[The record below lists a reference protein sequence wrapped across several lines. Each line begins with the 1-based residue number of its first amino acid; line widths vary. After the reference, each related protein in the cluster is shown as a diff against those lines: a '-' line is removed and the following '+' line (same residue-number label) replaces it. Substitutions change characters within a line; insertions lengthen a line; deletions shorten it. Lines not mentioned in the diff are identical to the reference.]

1 MEHER
6 VICVDDSNFFE
17 TVKQQVCTCSLDLR
31 IAPDV
36 EAILKMPMQELHVSV
51 PVRMDDGTIRVFLGY
66 RVQYNNSRGPTKGGI
81 RFHPDVQIDNVR
93 ALAALMTWKCA
104 LYRLPLGGA
113 KGGVAC
119 NVKELS
125 RNELERLSRS
135 YIKEIAY
142 FIGPD
147 RDIPAPDVGTN
158 EQVMAWMLDEYAKM
172 TGTTVF
178 SMITGKPVS
187 VGGSAVRED
196 ATARG
201 GWYAVKEAA
210 EDYGIDLK
218 NATVAIQGFGN
229 VGMNAALLAGPLC
242 GCRVIAVSDSR
253 GGVLNRDGLDIGRL
267 REHKKRTGSLVGSD
281 LGSGITTSELLELDA
296 DILIPAALEHAIT
309 VRNAGNV
316 RARLVAEFANGPTTD
331 KAESHLAMRGIPIL
345 PDILCN
351 AGGVVVSYF
360 EMVQNRTMDRWDEKM
375 VHTRLE
381 TAMTTTY
388 RMVAAF
394 AREHALTLRR
404 AAYSSAVGHVVEAMQ
419 ARGWV

>member
-1 MEHER
+1 M
-6 VICVDDSNFFE
+6 DDINFFE
-17 TVKQQVCTCSLDLR
+17 TVKQQVCTCSLDLQ
-31 IAPDV
+31 IAPEV

-51 PVRMDDGTIRVFLGY
+51 PVRMDNGTVRVFRGY
-66 RVQYNNSRGPTKGGI
+66 RVQYNNARGPTKGGI

-119 NVKELS
+119 NIRELS
-125 RNELERLSRS
+125 PHELERLSRS
-135 YIKEIAY
+135 YIKEIAH

-158 EQVMAWMLDEYAKM
+158 EQVMAWMLDEYAKI

-178 SMITGKPVS
+178 SMISGKPLS
-187 VGGSAVRED
+187 TGGSEGRED

-201 GWYAVKEAA
+201 GWYVIREAA
-210 EDYGIDLK
+210 KDHGIRLE

-267 REHKKRTGSLVGSD
+267 REHKKRTGSVAGSD
-281 LGSGITTSELLELDA
+281 LGSAISTSELLALDA
-296 DILIPAALEHAIT
+296 DILIPAALENAIT
-309 VRNAGNV
+309 VQNAGDV
-316 RARLVAEFANGPTTD
+316 RARMIAEFANGPITD
-331 KAESHLAMRGIPIL
+331 EAENHLAGRGIPIL

-351 AGGVVVSYF
+351 AGGVIVSHF
-360 EMVQNRTMDRWDEKM
+360 EMVQNRTMDRWDAGM

-381 TAMTTTY
+381 AAMTTTY

-394 AREHALTLRR
+394 AQEHNLTLRR
-404 AAYSSAVGHVVEAMQ
+404 AAYSSAVAHVVGAMR

>member
-1 MEHER
+1 M
-6 VICVDDSNFFE
+6 DDINFFE
-17 TVKQQVCTCSLDLR
+17 TVKQQVCTCSLDLQ
-31 IAPDV
+31 IAPEV

-51 PVRMDDGTIRVFLGY
+51 PVRMDNGTVRVFRGY
-66 RVQYNNSRGPTKGGI
+66 RVQYNNARGPTKGGI

-119 NVKELS
+119 NIRELS
-125 RNELERLSRS
+125 PHELERLSRS
-135 YIKEIAY
+135 YIKEIAH

-158 EQVMAWMLDEYAKM
+158 EQVMAWMLDEYAKI

-178 SMITGKPVS
+178 SMISGKPLS
-187 VGGSAVRED
+187 TGGSEGRED

-201 GWYAVKEAA
+201 GWYVIREAA
-210 EDYGIDLK
+210 KDHGIRLE

-267 REHKKRTGSLVGSD
+267 REHKKRTGSVAGSD
-281 LGSGITTSELLELDA
+281 LGSAISTSELLALDA
-296 DILIPAALEHAIT
+296 DILIPAALENAIT
-309 VRNAGNV
+309 VQNAGDV
-316 RARLVAEFANGPTTD
+316 RARMIAEFANGPITD
-331 KAESHLAMRGIPIL
+331 EAENHLAGRGIPIL

-351 AGGVVVSYF
+351 AGGVIVSHF
-360 EMVQNRTMDRWDEKM
+360 EMVQNRTMDRWDAGM

-381 TAMTTTY
+381 AAMTTTY

-394 AREHALTLRR
+394 AQEHNLTLRR
-404 AAYSSAVGHVVEAMQ
+404 AAYSSAVGHVVGAMR